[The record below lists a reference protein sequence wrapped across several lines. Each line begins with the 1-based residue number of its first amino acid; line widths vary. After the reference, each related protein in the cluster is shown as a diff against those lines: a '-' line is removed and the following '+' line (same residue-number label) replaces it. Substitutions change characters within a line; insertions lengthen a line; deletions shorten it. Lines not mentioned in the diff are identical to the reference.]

1 MNTIE
6 AYSTTSPFGKIEE
19 CAKFAIDDTSTPF
32 GLHNI
37 LTIGYQYTFGC
48 WLKSES
54 ECSLVVAGTTFP
66 ASTAWQKYDV
76 TFTAS
81 GKDLSL
87 TFGVV
92 GTYYIYHAQL
102 ERGSVATDWTPS
114 PDDMDDS
121 VESLIQ
127 RTETART
134 DAISN
139 STEIMLSALKEY
151 VETSNFEQYKE
162 TVKTE
167 LSVMANE
174 IVMGFTETEEQ
185 ISNVDGDLQTKFK
198 ELYDYIQFSGGS
210 VTFGSNST
218 PLTLKIGKATTD
230 GEDVYKISFL
240 KNGVEFGWWDG
251 DYFYTG
257 NIVVRVNE
265 RAQFGNFAAVPRSDG
280 SLSWLLTNKT

>member
-1 MNTIE
+1 MNTLE
-6 AYSTTSPFGKIEE
+6 ANLQTSPYGKDEE
-19 CAKFAIDDTSTPF
+19 CALFAIDNASEAF
-32 GLHNI
+32 VLHDI
-37 LTIGYQYTFGC
+37 LTSGEMYTFSC
-48 WLKSES
+48 WLKCASVGS
-54 ECSLVVAGTTFP
+54 VIVAGSTFH
-66 ASTAWQKYDV
+66 ASTEWQKYDV

-81 GKDLSL
+81 RKDLSL
-87 TFGVV
+87 TFGAV

-114 PDDMDDS
+114 PDDIDES

-134 DAISN
+134 EAINS
-139 STEIMLSALKEY
+139 STEILLAALKEY

-198 ELYDYIQFSGGS
+198 ELYDYIRFSGGS

-240 KNGVEFGWWDG
+240 KNGIEFGWWDG